1 MNPNLNYANWVK
13 GTPAVNNVNT
23 TSTAKAGGLLDFS
36 RIYLIMDAI
45 GIIKNSA
52 SFTEQDYNDMQ
63 SWFTKYL
70 DWLQNSVRGK

>member
-23 TSTAKAGGLLDFS
+23 TATAKAGGLLDFS